1 MLAAKPNR
9 EIAIGAEELAENCY
23 VAYFD
28 RIFGKRD
35 PVFAE
40 YRLPA
45 MALPPPLQVLRV
57 RPCRPNCSVRLSCQG
72 GYNSDLFQAQLVGFD
87 RAISIYGS

>member
-1 MLAAKPNR
+1 MLEASVLAAKPNR

-28 RIFGKRD
+28 RIFGKKD

-45 MALPPPLQVLRV
+45 MALPPPLQVLCA
-57 RPCRPNCSVRLSCQG
+57 RPCCANALQCEADTSVQEE
-72 GYNSDLFQAQLVGFD
+72 NSFVSF
-87 RAISIYGS
+87 

>member
-1 MLAAKPNR
+1 MLEASVRAAKPNR
-9 EIAIGAEELAENCY
+9 EIAISAEELAESCY

-28 RIFGKRD
+28 RIFGKKD

-45 MALPPPLQVLRV
+45 LAVPPPLQVPTLDLTS
-57 RPCRPNCSVRLSCQG
+57 CCSGCP
-72 GYNSDLFQAQLVGFD
+72 
-87 RAISIYGS
+87 